1 MIARAVS
8 LLTLL
13 LLLSPR
19 SVMAADEA
27 AVLHLIPSGAR
38 RGSTVEVL
46 LRGSV
51 NGKDSRRA
59 WTSHPG
65 LVVTFGKKNDRIKVE
80 VKADVP
86 PGRHWIRLANEGAA
100 SSPLAFVVSAIE
112 EIAEKEPNN
121 SSAEAQ
127 ILKSR
132 QCVVN
137 GVLAK
142 SRDVDSYRVSLR
154 KGQTLVASMTA
165 NTALGSPMDGLIQV
179 VSARGFV
186 LAQDDDS
193 LGLDP
198 FIAWTARRDGD
209 YYVRVFAFPSKTNSS
224 IQLAGGPEFV
234 YRLTIT
240 TAPYVD
246 FTIPSAFTGKAP
258 RALQVIGWNLE
269 KSQQTWTVD
278 GKTQGVSD
286 QYFHAGWSN
295 TISLKRVTHSS
306 QVESEPNGRKKPQIV
321 SLPVTISGRIGA
333 ARDRDVFSF
342 EAKKGQALRISVE
355 SRQLGF
361 PLDPVIRIS
370 DGKGKKLA
378 ETDTRSASTIDESI
392 TWTAPAKGKFLAEV
406 RDLFDHGGP
415 RYSYRLTIEPVVAT
429 VSATVEKDRWEV
441 ADKPLSIKL
450 TVTRS
455 GGFNKPVRFEAVE
468 LPAGVIAKPVISE
481 PKGATAK
488 AVALVLSRKPD
499 APARGSGVLRI
510 VGRVDGVKD
519 AVTVA
524 TAAIDRLPD
533 RTEHLWL
540 FLKPAAQKKKK
551 KKK

>member
-1 MIARAVS
+1 
-8 LLTLL
+8 
-13 LLLSPR
+13 
-19 SVMAADEA
+19 
-27 AVLHLIPSGAR
+27 
-38 RGSTVEVL
+38 
-46 LRGSV
+46 
-51 NGKDSRRA
+51 
-59 WTSHPG
+59 
-65 LVVTFGKKNDRIKVE
+65 
-80 VKADVP
+80 
-86 PGRHWIRLANEGAA
+86 
-100 SSPLAFVVSAIE
+100 
-112 EIAEKEPNN
+112 
-121 SSAEAQ
+121 Q

-142 SRDVDSYRVSLR
+142 SRDVDSFQVLLK

-165 NTALGSPMDGLIQV
+165 NTRLGSPMDGLIQV

-198 FIAWTARRDGD
+198 FITWTARKDGE

-258 RALQVIGWNLE
+258 RELQVIGWNLE
-269 KSQQTWTVD
+269 KSQKTWTVNAE
-278 GKTQGVSD
+278 TRGVSD
-286 QYFHAGWSN
+286 QYFQTGWSN
-295 TISLKRVTHSS
+295 TISLKRVPHSS
-306 QVESEPNGRKKPQIV
+306 QVESEPNGRTKPQV
-321 SLPVTISGRIGA
+321 VELPVTISGTIGA

-355 SRQLGF
+355 SRRLGF

-370 DGKGKKLA
+370 DDKGKQLA
-378 ETDTRSASTIDESI
+378 ETDTRSAQTIDESI
-392 TWTAPAKGKFLAEV
+392 TWTAPSQGRFLAEV
-406 RDLFDHGGP
+406 RDLFDHGGS
-415 RYSYRLTIEPVVAT
+415 RYSYRLTIEPVRAE
-429 VSATVEKDRWEV
+429 VSATVEKDRWEL
-441 ADKPLSIKL
+441 ADKSLSIKL
-450 TVTRS
+450 TVSRS

-468 LPAGVIAKPVISE
+468 LPAGVIAKPVTSE
-481 PKGATAK
+481 VKGATAK
-488 AVALVLSRKPD
+488 AVMLVLSRKPD

-510 VGRVDGVKD
+510 VGRVGDVKD
-519 AVTVA
+519 AVTFA

-540 FLKPAAQKKKK
+540 FVKPVPQKKKK